1 MNKSIVSENN
11 ASDQWQ
17 WLEEVES
24 AEALAWVKE
33 KNQRT
38 LDDLAQD
45 KPFHTLTE
53 QLLAN
58 KQRDDRIPGVKL
70 LNGWCYNF
78 WQDAEHPRGIWRRVK
93 WESYI
98 TDYPA
103 WETVFDVDQLNRD
116 ENATWVWHGVQILRA
131 KKGEASRRALISLSR
146 GGADADI
153 TREFDIEEK
162 QWVEDGF
169 FRPEAK
175 GSLSWIDI
183 DHVFVATDFGEDSMT
198 TSGYPRQVKKWAR
211 GTPME
216 SAELVCELGVND
228 MTVGAYHDDTPG
240 YERDMV
246 EKISSFYSSQ
256 LLELMDD
263 GTLLPLELPDSAEK
277 YVVRDW
283 LNVTLKEDWA
293 TGQVTYP
300 AGSALIIRYDEFKAG
315 SREFTRLFTPAEGTA
330 FEEVTFT
337 KDYIIL
343 ETRHH
348 VRQRFTCFSLQDNQ
362 HKAAGEPWVSGP
374 IPGLPEGEGYIS
386 AVDDEDSNDYWL
398 YVTDFITPTRLF
410 RGSLDSHALT
420 CIKST
425 PPSFDASGMKVEQ
438 RFATSKDG
446 TRIPYFIILP
456 KACSPKSDDVSRETL
471 PTLLYGYGG
480 FEVSLTPTYLGSTG
494 IAWLSK
500 GGAMVLANIRGGS
513 EYGPDWHRAAL
524 KEKRHKAYE
533 DFAAVAKDLVEHDVT
548 TVRQLGIKGGSN
560 GGLLVGNMVT
570 TYPELFSAAVC
581 QVPLLDMK
589 RYPHLLAGA
598 SWMAEYG
605 DPDTDDWDFL
615 QHYSPYHSLDSDI
628 DYPEVL
634 FTTTTRDDRVHPGHA
649 RKMMAKMEQMGKP
662 VLYFENTEGGH
673 GSGADARQQAQV
685 EALEWRFLQTR
696 LMRN

>member
-1 MNKSIVSENN
+1 MNKSMVSENN

-17 WLEEVES
+17 WLEQVES
-24 AEALAWVKE
+24 AESLAWVKE
-33 KNQRT
+33 KNKIT
-38 LDDLAQD
+38 LDALAQD
-45 KPFHTLTE
+45 EPFRTLTE
-53 QLLAN
+53 QLLTN
-58 KQRDDRIPGVKL
+58 KQRDNRIPRVDL
-70 LNGWCYNF
+70 SNGWYYNF

-98 TDYPA
+98 TDHPE
-103 WETVFDVDQLNRD
+103 WETIIDVDQLNRD
-116 ENATWVWHGVQILRA
+116 ENATWVWHGAQILRA
-131 KKGEASRRALISLSR
+131 KKGEPSHRALISLSR
-146 GGADADI
+146 GGADADV
-153 TREFDIEEK
+153 TREFDIEKK
-162 QWVEDGF
+162 QWVEEGF

-175 GSLSWIDI
+175 GSLSWIDV
-183 DHVFVATDFGEDSMT
+183 DHVFVATDFGEDSLT
-198 TSGYPRQVKKWAR
+198 TSGYPRQVKKWTR

-216 SAELVCELGVND
+216 CAELVCEVGVHD
-228 MTVGAYHDDTPG
+228 MTVGAHHDDTPG
-240 YERDMV
+240 YKRNMV
-246 EKISSFYSSQ
+246 EKVQSFYSSQ

-263 GTLLPLELPDSAEK
+263 GTLLPLDVPDSAEK
-277 YVVRDW
+277 FVVREW
-283 LNVTLKEDWA
+283 LNVTLKEDWHI
-293 TGQVTYP
+293 GNVTYP

-315 SREFTRLFTPAEGTA
+315 SREFTRLFTPEEGVA
-330 FEEVTFT
+330 LGGIEFT
-337 KDYIIL
+337 KDCIIL
-343 ETRHH
+343 ETRFH
-348 VRQRFTCFSLQDNQ
+348 VRQRFTLFSLIENQ
-362 HKAAGEPWVSGP
+362 HKSPGEPWDSSP
-374 IPGLPEGEGYIS
+374 ISGLPEGEGYIA

-410 RGSLDSHALT
+410 RGSLDTNTLI

-425 PPSFDASGMKVEQ
+425 PPSFDATGMKVEQ
-438 RFATSKDG
+438 RFATSEDG

-456 KACSPKSDDVSRETL
+456 NVYSATGNDVSRETL

-480 FEVSLTPTYLGSTG
+480 FEVSLTPTYLGSAG

-500 GGAMVLANIRGGS
+500 GGAMVLANIRGGG

-524 KEKRHKAYE
+524 KGKRHKAYE
-533 DFAAVAKDLVEHDVT
+533 DFAAVAKDLVDRGIT
-548 TVRQLGIKGGSN
+548 TVKQLGIEGGSN

-598 SWMAEYG
+598 SWIAEYG
-605 DPDTDDWDFL
+605 DPDTDDWEFL
-615 QHYSPYHSLDSDI
+615 QHYSPYHALNSDVG
-628 DYPEVL
+628 YPEVL

-649 RKMMAKMEQMGKP
+649 RKMMAKMEQMGEP

-696 LMRN
+696 LMQN